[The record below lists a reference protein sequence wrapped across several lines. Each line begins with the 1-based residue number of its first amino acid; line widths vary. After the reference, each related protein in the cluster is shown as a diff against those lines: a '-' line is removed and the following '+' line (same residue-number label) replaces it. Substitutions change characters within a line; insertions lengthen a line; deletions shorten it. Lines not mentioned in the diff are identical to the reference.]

1 MSEFDEH
8 LDVENIE
15 PGAGGEVS
23 AVAEVLACVQAL
35 DDQPVADHV
44 AVFERAHERLRRALE
59 PRHG

>member
-15 PGAGGEVS
+15 PGADDEVS
-23 AVAEVLACVQAL
+23 AVAEVLGSVQAL

-44 AVFERAHERLRRALE
+44 AVFERAHERLRRALD
-59 PRHG
+59 PRQG